1 MSTKAKLS
9 CKIRI
14 FFSNDLGIN
23 TENGLVQVDENYQ
36 TNIDG
41 IYVGG
46 DLVESKTSVCK
57 AISTGKKAAKAILER
72 KESET

>member
-23 TENGLVQVDENYQ
+23 TITTTTDFGSLNN
-36 TNIDG
+36 
-41 IYVGG
+41 
-46 DLVESKTSVCK
+46 
-57 AISTGKKAAKAILER
+57 
-72 KESET
+72 